1 MALTK
6 LNFTGQG
13 VLPTTSMPTDS
24 VIQVK
29 QVVIPKETI
38 TTASATFVSVG
49 HSLAITP
56 SATSS
61 RILIEVRGGT
71 AHCPYVDQW
80 CISTIY
86 RGSTNLST
94 TGLEGL
100 GNSTT
105 GLSSSTHNI
114 VFLDSPNTTSEVT
127 YTPYYKSSP
136 TKTDCYWLL
145 GGATEGSDFTITL
158 TELAG

>member
-86 RGSTNLST
+86 RGSTNLSKARHSR
-94 TGLEGL
+94 G
-100 GNSTT
+100 S
-105 GLSSSTHNI
+105 
-114 VFLDSPNTTSEVT
+114 
-127 YTPYYKSSP
+127 
-136 TKTDCYWLL
+136 LL
-145 GGATEGSDFTITL
+145 GKMARDNHQDKENRSDHDKRICCKLVTFNIPSSKITQKK
-158 TELAG
+158 TVTQGELL

>member
-49 HSLAITP
+49 HIWNKCLAI
-56 SATSS
+56 
-61 RILIEVRGGT
+61 
-71 AHCPYVDQW
+71 
-80 CISTIY
+80 
-86 RGSTNLST
+86 
-94 TGLEGL
+94 
-100 GNSTT
+100 
-105 GLSSSTHNI
+105 
-114 VFLDSPNTTSEVT
+114 
-127 YTPYYKSSP
+127 
-136 TKTDCYWLL
+136 
-145 GGATEGSDFTITL
+145 
-158 TELAG
+158 